1 MAHLC
6 SRTDG
11 ARGPPRARANKIR
24 LLNPEH
30 KHNEIEP
37 QGLGFT
43 SQGGNLA
50 TSDN

>member
-11 ARGPPRARANKIR
+11 VRGPTRARTNKIR
-24 LLNPEH
+24 LLNLEH

-43 SQGGNLA
+43 SQGGDLA